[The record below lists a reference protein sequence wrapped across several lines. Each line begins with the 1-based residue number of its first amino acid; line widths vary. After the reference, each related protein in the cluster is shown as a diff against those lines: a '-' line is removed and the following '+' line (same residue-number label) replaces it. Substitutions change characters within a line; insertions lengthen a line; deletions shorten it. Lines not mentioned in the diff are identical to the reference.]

1 MTISNLKTAAEAAL
15 DKGFSVF
22 PLKPK
27 SKHPATEHGFKDASA
42 FPARIDDWWTEL
54 PEANIGIACGESN
67 LIVLDFD
74 NGSLPEGFEFPETYA
89 VKTSRGLHLYF
100 WGNHPTTGMYDV
112 AGNKIGDLKSAGG
125 YILGA
130 GSVHP
135 DGPVYTVLNDAD
147 VAEAPT
153 AL

>member
-1 MTISNLKTAAEAAL
+1 MMTLNLKAAAEAAL

-42 FPARIDDWWTEL
+42 FPARIDDWWTEQ
-54 PEANIGIACGESN
+54 PESNIGIACGESN

-74 NGSLPEGFEFPETYA
+74 NGSLPEGFEFPETYS

-100 WGNHPTTGMYDV
+100 WEIIRRRACMTLPETR
-112 AGNKIGDLKSAGG
+112 SA
-125 YILGA
+125 I
-130 GSVHP
+130 SNQRE
-135 DGPVYTVLNDAD
+135 DIF
-147 VAEAPT
+147 
-153 AL
+153 